1 MNEAG
6 WTIRPVREADVAAV
20 ARLHVAVWQAA
31 YRGLLPDVFLDA
43 QSVERRER
51 MWQGAVGR
59 DDPPVLVAEMAGRVA
74 GFIWCGPSRD
84 RDAPAATTGEVYAI
98 YVAPDLWGSGVSA
111 ALMAAGLA
119 GLAALGY
126 AEATLWVLRANAR
139 AIRFYTRQ
147 GFTADGAEKIEQHG
161 AVTFDEV
168 RYRRSLA
175 GASPRE
181 TPL

>member
-1 MNEAG
+1 
-6 WTIRPVREADVAAV
+6 
-20 ARLHVAVWQAA
+20 
-31 YRGLLPDVFLDA
+31 
-43 QSVERRER
+43 
-51 MWQGAVGR
+51 
-59 DDPPVLVAEMAGRVA
+59 
-74 GFIWCGPSRD
+74 
-84 RDAPAATTGEVYAI
+84 
-98 YVAPDLWGSGVSA
+98 
-111 ALMAAGLA
+111 MAAGLA

-126 AEATLWVLRANAR
+126 AEATLWVLRA
-139 AIRFYTRQ
+139 TRGPSASTRR